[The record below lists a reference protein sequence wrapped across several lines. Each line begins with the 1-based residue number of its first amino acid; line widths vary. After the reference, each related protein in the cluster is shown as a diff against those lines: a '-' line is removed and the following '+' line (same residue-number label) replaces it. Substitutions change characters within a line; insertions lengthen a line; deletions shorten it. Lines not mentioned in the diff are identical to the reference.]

1 MLFTSLCSLFFTVQ
15 LFKVNS
21 RPVDTDSFIVYIKTD
36 YIHKENAG
44 EDEAMFD
51 TSNYEF
57 ERPVPK
63 QRTKSLLV
71 S

>member
-1 MLFTSLCSLFFTVQ
+1 M
-15 LFKVNS
+15 
-21 RPVDTDSFIVYIKTD
+21 DTDSFIVYIKTD
-36 YIHKENAG
+36 YIYKENAG

-71 S
+71 SWQMNSMEK